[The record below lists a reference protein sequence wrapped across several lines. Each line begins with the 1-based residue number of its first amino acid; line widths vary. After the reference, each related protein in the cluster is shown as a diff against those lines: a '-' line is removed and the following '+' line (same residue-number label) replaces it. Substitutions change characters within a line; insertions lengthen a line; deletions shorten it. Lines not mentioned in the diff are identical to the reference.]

1 MLGLEKKKRQEINNM
16 VAILEQIDLPDIILL
31 TRDANTLLLRQ
42 QEQCRDAEKKKKR
55 WIRKT
60 KRGDRMPKLKLSDRE
75 RQNRTLIAII
85 QSGKV
90 MEGVSVEKLSK
101 LTGIPKSTLYQR
113 FSVPEDIR
121 LGELREILK
130 VLKIPE
136 EEKERIG
143 REVI

>member
-1 MLGLEKKKRQEINNM
+1 
-16 VAILEQIDLPDIILL
+16 
-31 TRDANTLLLRQ
+31 
-42 QEQCRDAEKKKKR
+42 
-55 WIRKT
+55 
-60 KRGDRMPKLKLSDRE
+60 MPKLKLSDRE

-113 FSVPEDIR
+113 LSEPEDMRI
-121 LGELREILK
+121 GELREILR
-130 VLKIPE
+130 VLKITE
-136 EEKERIG
+136 LEKERIG

>member
-1 MLGLEKKKRQEINNM
+1 
-16 VAILEQIDLPDIILL
+16 
-31 TRDANTLLLRQ
+31 
-42 QEQCRDAEKKKKR
+42 
-55 WIRKT
+55 
-60 KRGDRMPKLKLSDRE
+60 MPKLKLSDRE

-85 QSGKV
+85 QSAKV
-90 MEGVSVEKLSK
+90 MDGVSVEKLSK

>member
-1 MLGLEKKKRQEINNM
+1 
-16 VAILEQIDLPDIILL
+16 
-31 TRDANTLLLRQ
+31 
-42 QEQCRDAEKKKKR
+42 
-55 WIRKT
+55 
-60 KRGDRMPKLKLSDRE
+60 MPKLKLSDRE
-75 RQNRTLIAII
+75 RQNRTMIAII

-90 MEGVSVEKLSK
+90 MEDVSVEKLSK

>member
-1 MLGLEKKKRQEINNM
+1 
-16 VAILEQIDLPDIILL
+16 
-31 TRDANTLLLRQ
+31 
-42 QEQCRDAEKKKKR
+42 
-55 WIRKT
+55 
-60 KRGDRMPKLKLSDRE
+60 MPKLKLSDRE

-85 QSGKV
+85 QSEKV

>member
-1 MLGLEKKKRQEINNM
+1 
-16 VAILEQIDLPDIILL
+16 
-31 TRDANTLLLRQ
+31 
-42 QEQCRDAEKKKKR
+42 
-55 WIRKT
+55 
-60 KRGDRMPKLKLSDRE
+60 MPKLKLSDRE

-90 MEGVSVEKLSK
+90 MESVSVEKLSK

-113 FSVPEDIR
+113 FGVPEDIR

>member
-1 MLGLEKKKRQEINNM
+1 
-16 VAILEQIDLPDIILL
+16 
-31 TRDANTLLLRQ
+31 
-42 QEQCRDAEKKKKR
+42 
-55 WIRKT
+55 
-60 KRGDRMPKLKLSDRE
+60 MPKLKISDRE
-75 RQNRTLIAII
+75 KQNRILLAII
-85 QSGKV
+85 QSGKT
-90 MEGVSVEKLSK
+90 MEDINMGKLSK